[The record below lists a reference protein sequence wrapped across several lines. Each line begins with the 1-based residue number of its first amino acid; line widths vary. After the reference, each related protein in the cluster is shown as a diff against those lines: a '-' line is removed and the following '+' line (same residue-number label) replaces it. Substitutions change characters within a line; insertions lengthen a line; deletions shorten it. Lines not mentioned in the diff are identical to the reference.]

1 MAALKYLPLIL
12 LLSGVAALADDHR
25 ARVNYQIHCQGC
37 HLPDASGFPGK
48 VPRMNDFVG
57 YFLHSREGREFLVR
71 VPGVSASRMS
81 DEDITEVMNWLVKTY
96 SADQLPSTFEPFTV
110 SEVAVLREQREND
123 PERTRMRIL
132 RTIAADVPEL
142 AAELAQTDQ

>member
-1 MAALKYLPLIL
+1 MATLKYLPLAL
-12 LLSGVAALADDHR
+12 LVPGFGAMADEHR

-81 DEDITEVMNWLVKTY
+81 DEDITEVMNWLLTTF
-96 SADQLPSTFEPFTV
+96 SPGQLPESFEPFTV
-110 SEVAVLREQREND
+110 SEVAVLREQREDD
-123 PERTRMRIL
+123 PERTRVRIL
-132 RTIAADVPEL
+132 RQIAADVPEL
-142 AAELAQTDQ
+142 ASELARADD

>member
-1 MAALKYLPLIL
+1 MAALKLAPLIL
-12 LLSGVAALADDHR
+12 LAIGTAALADDHR
-25 ARVNYQIHCQGC
+25 AKVNYQIHCQGC

-81 DEDITEVMNWLVKTY
+81 DEAITEVMNWLVKTY
-96 SADQLPSTFEPFTV
+96 SAEQLPSTFEPFTV

-132 RTIAADVPEL
+132 QTIAANVPEL
-142 AAELAQTDQ
+142 AAELAQAEQ